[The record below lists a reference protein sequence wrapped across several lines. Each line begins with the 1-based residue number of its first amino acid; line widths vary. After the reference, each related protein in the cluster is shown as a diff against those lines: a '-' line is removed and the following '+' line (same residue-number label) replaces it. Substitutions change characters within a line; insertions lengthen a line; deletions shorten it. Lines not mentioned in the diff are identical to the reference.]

1 MKHVSR
7 CLLSIS
13 EGESGASPPPT
24 PSGDDIAAKLERLA
38 PLLRSLIRQNAG
50 PALLRFESEE
60 DLVQGTMAEVL
71 RCANQMDWRGEEA
84 FIAWVA
90 TITKRFVMGRRDY
103 WFALKRNPGA
113 LLRLTLTG
121 FAGQRVERPELAAS
135 QLGPS
140 TFAFR
145 REQLV
150 MITKAIELL
159 LPRDREIVTWASHG
173 LTVTEMAARIGT
185 SVEAAEKARTRA
197 LERLRKSFQ
206 LVSQGPCNTKTQR
219 NTSAE

>member
-1 MKHVSR
+1 MTHASR
-7 CLLSIS
+7 YCLSIS
-13 EGESGASPPPT
+13 ESEGGASSQPT
-24 PSGDDIAAKLERLA
+24 PSGDDVAARLERLS
-38 PLLRSLIRQNAG
+38 PFLHSLIRHNAG
-50 PALLRFESEE
+50 PALLRFESEA
-60 DLVQGTMAEVL
+60 DLVQGTIAEVL
-71 RCANQMDWRGEEA
+71 RCADQMEWRGEEA
-84 FIAWVA
+84 FLAWVA
-90 TITKRFVMGRRDY
+90 TIAKRYVMGRRDY

-159 LPRDREIVTWASHG
+159 LPRDRDIVIWASHG

-185 SVEAAEKARTRA
+185 SVEAAEKARSRA

-206 LVSQGPCNTKTQR
+206 LVSQGPSSRKKQ
-219 NTSAE
+219 